1 MAEVIQRV
9 QPDILLINEFDY
21 DASGQSL
28 SLFKKMYLAKPQAT
42 DLAAM
47 EYPYSYV
54 APVNTGVASGH
65 DLDRNGKAISDP
77 GSRGYGNDCFGY
89 GEFPGQ
95 YGMVILSKYPIDQSA
110 VRTFQNFLWKDM
122 PGALLPTVPDS
133 NEPWYAEDE
142 LAILRLSSKS
152 HWDVPITLPS
162 GRVIHVLASHPT
174 PPVFDGPEDRNGKR
188 NHDEVRFWV
197 DYVTSNESAAYIYDD
212 QGNRGGLPPG
222 RSFVIMGDLNADV
235 SHGSGP
241 KQAIQALIDHP
252 KINDPKPTSPGAI
265 EQARTEQ
272 TRGYATADFSDP
284 NPGNLRA
291 DYVLPSADL
300 TLQSSGVFWPNSQHP
315 LARLVQMRP
324 EPATS
329 DHRLVWID
337 VSPP

>member
-1 MAEVIQRV
+1 
-9 QPDILLINEFDY
+9 
-21 DASGQSL
+21 
-28 SLFKKMYLAKPQAT
+28 
-42 DLAAM
+42 
-47 EYPYSYV
+47 
-54 APVNTGVASGH
+54 
-65 DLDRNGKAISDP
+65 
-77 GSRGYGNDCFGY
+77 
-89 GEFPGQ
+89 
-95 YGMVILSKYPIDQSA
+95 
-110 VRTFQNFLWKDM
+110 
-122 PGALLPTVPDS
+122 
-133 NEPWYAEDE
+133 
-142 LAILRLSSKS
+142 
-152 HWDVPITLPS
+152 
-162 GRVIHVLASHPT
+162 
-174 PPVFDGPEDRNGKR
+174 VFDGPEDRNGKR

-272 TRGYATADFSDP
+272 TRGCATADFSDP

-291 DYVLPSADL
+291 DYVLPSAVL